1 MSAVAEFDDPISTES
16 VDSGEPGQDAISALF
31 AREQG
36 GDQPGTP
43 VEHAESDTAEIDDPG
58 PLDPDTFAEIYQF
71 VEEIEP
77 SEPTTAENDNP
88 GPLDQDAI
96 SALFASDDETDRA
109 A

>member
-1 MSAVAEFDDPISTES
+1 MGS
-16 VDSGEPGQDAISALF
+16 
-31 AREQG
+31 
-36 GDQPGTP
+36 
-43 VEHAESDTAEIDDPG
+43 H
-58 PLDPDTFAEIYQF
+58 PDTFAEILAEDDEIYQF